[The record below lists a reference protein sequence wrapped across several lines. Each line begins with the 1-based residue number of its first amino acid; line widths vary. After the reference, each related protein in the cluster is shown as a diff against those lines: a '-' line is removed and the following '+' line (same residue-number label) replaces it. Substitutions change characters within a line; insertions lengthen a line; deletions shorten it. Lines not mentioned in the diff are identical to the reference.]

1 MRSFFLLLISTAL
14 LASCQSSSKWE
25 TMKLYNGTPSI
36 TVINLGDSTHG
47 HGDGTAYE
55 GELMDSTGKVIGEYI
70 SWYVTVDMEKSD
82 SMTSKQFSEKILTIV
97 LNLGPDDEI
106 IIQGGAF
113 HLIDDHMIKQNVP
126 ARKRAIVGGTGKYRG
141 IRGEVVPYRKE
152 DGTYVHELIYKL
164 D

>member
-1 MRSFFLLLISTAL
+1 MRAIFSLLISIIIL
-14 LASCQSSSKWE
+14 GSCQSSSQWE
-25 TMKLYNGTPSI
+25 TMKLYNGKPSI

-55 GELMDSTGKVIGEYI
+55 GELMDSTGKVVGEYI
-70 SWYVTVDMEKSD
+70 SWYVTVDVEKSD
-82 SMTSKQFSEKILTIV
+82 TVKSNHFSEKILTIV
-97 LNLGPDDEI
+97 LNFGPDDEI

-113 HLIDDHMIKQNVP
+113 HPVDNHMIKQSVP